1 MKNYIQNGS
10 TLTYEIPS
18 ATTIDAGDVVIIG
31 QFVGV
36 AVNGGTTG
44 DKIAVN
50 IAGVYKLTLKSSV
63 NVDQGDKLYWDSTP
77 GEITK
82 TVTDVFIGTAFEDAL
97 GAGGEVLVKLAGVK
111 IASAQAANVAAV
123 ATADGSDAGTTQT
136 LANALK
142 AKLNDVLVKLKDA
155 GIMIA
160 D

>member
-1 MKNYIQNGS
+1 MKSFVQNGS

-18 ATTIDAGDVVIIG
+18 ATTIAAGDVLVIG
-31 QFVGV
+31 EFVGI
-36 AVNGGTTG
+36 AVNGGTAT

-50 IAGVYKLTLKSSV
+50 LEGVYNLTLKSSV
-63 NVDQGDKLYWDSTP
+63 DVTQGDKLYWDSTP

-111 IASAQAANVAAV
+111 TASAQAANVAAV

-142 AKLNDVLVKLKDA
+142 TKLNDVLVKLKAA
-155 GIMIA
+155 GIMVA